1 MKKIF
6 TLIAV
11 AMMAVGAQAQR
22 IAFTEDDMASAGTLD
37 QKEFVN
43 GDFKLK
49 ITDTDG
55 KVALDGNAQWFGTS
69 EAQEKSAGGRLKSG
83 GKSSS
88 KNFMVATIPSD
99 GTFKVW
105 ARTGSNSATDR
116 NIILKQSE
124 EELYN
129 AVVQEANAIKV
140 KGLDESDP
148 DKETNVYPI
157 ISVPVTAGEVE
168 ITYPVGSMNF
178 YAFEFVAGG
187 DPTGIQNLK
196 TNQNPNAIFNLAG
209 QKVDAQYKGLV
220 IKNGKKVVMK

>member
-1 MKKIF
+1 MKKFF
-6 TLIAV
+6 TLITV
-11 AMMAVGAQAQR
+11 AMMALSANAQR
-22 IAFTEDDMASAGTLD
+22 IAFSAEDIADKGTLD
-37 QKEFVN
+37 GKEFAN
-43 GDFKLK
+43 GDFKLT

-55 KVALDGNAQWFGTS
+55 KIAIDENAQWFGTA

-88 KNFMVATIPSD
+88 KNFITVAIPAA
-99 GTFKVW
+99 GTLKVW
-105 ARTGSNSATDR
+105 ARTGSNNETNR
-116 NIILKQSE
+116 TIVITQGE
-124 EELYN
+124 TELYN
-129 AVVQEANAIKV
+129 QIVQESDAVKV
-140 KGLDESDP
+140 KGLDTDNP

-157 ISVPVTAGEVE
+157 ISVNVAEGEATV
-168 ITYPVGSMNF
+168 TYPVGSMNF

-196 TNQNPNAIFNLAG
+196 TNQNTNAIFNLAG